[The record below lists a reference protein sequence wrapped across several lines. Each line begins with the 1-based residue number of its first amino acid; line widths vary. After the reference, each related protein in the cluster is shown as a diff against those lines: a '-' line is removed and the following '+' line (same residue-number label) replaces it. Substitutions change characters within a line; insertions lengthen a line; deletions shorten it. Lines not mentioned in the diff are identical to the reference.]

1 MKSLR
6 EEAEKRI
13 NEKMEGIDTART
25 DALDAIAA
33 EVEVSFFFIF
43 FQTTP
48 RTYPLLEFQD
58 FEAQTGRRR

>member
-1 MKSLR
+1 MFAEMKSLR

-33 EVEVSFFFIF
+33 EVEVSFFSF
-43 FQTTP
+43 FS
-48 RTYPLLEFQD
+48 
-58 FEAQTGRRR
+58 RRLHVHILC

>member
-33 EVEVSFFFIF
+33 EVEVSFFHF
-43 FQTTP
+43 FP
-48 RTYPLLEFQD
+48 DDSTYISSARISRL
-58 FEAQTGRRR
+58 

>member
-33 EVEVSFFFIF
+33 EVEVSFFIF